1 LQEELLKP
9 FYGVNQME
17 KSVQRIRYP
26 PFEHSDMIPDEIP
39 VIEVI
44 LESENKPPPAF
55 KIGDEEEWFVEWRK
69 LNEGDKKLKLIQGQ
83 VSQETFPFLM
93 RTRNGWYIDPDPMH
107 YRARKMIAPAV
118 IILISTLFMRA
129 VTPALSGINIINP
142 ILDTLNYSIR
152 IGELDY
158 PLFLFVAFP
167 IFISP
172 MIFRMIANMRDI
184 KRQNNLIKNPIDS
197 PDIEINKG
205 ENQIEVSINKTP
217 KNLEII
223 RGRIQ
228 VGIAVP
234 ERKMILESQGKNEG
248 DQTIPGMSTA
258 LPARRIASG
267 EELGTG
273 VGESIPMN
281 VADRRVMMLEPMRV
295 LEPGKWVELSDREDE
310 VKINF
315 QGPDD
320 LWPGSIY
327 SGLIAVHWELIIEFL
342 KNDGT
347 RMKWVRPII
356 MDDYHHKI
364 EIKHLPVRSGRL
376 ELSNY

>member
-1 LQEELLKP
+1 
-9 FYGVNQME
+9 ME

-26 PFEHSDMIPDEIP
+26 PFEHSDMIPNEIP

-69 LNEGDKKLKLIQGQ
+69 VNEGDKKLKLIQGQ

-107 YRARKMIAPAV
+107 YKARKMIVPAV

-129 VTPALSGINIINP
+129 VTPALSGINIISP
-142 ILDTLNYSIR
+142 LLDTLNYSIR

-197 PDIEINKG
+197 PDIEIDRG
-205 ENQIEVSINKTP
+205 ENQIEISINKTP

-223 RGRIQ
+223 RGRLQ

-234 ERKMILESQGKNEG
+234 ERKMILESQGKKEG

-310 VKINF
+310 EKINL
-315 QGPDD
+315 QGPDE

-327 SGLIAVHWELIIEFL
+327 SGLIAVHWELIIDFL

>member
-1 LQEELLKP
+1 
-9 FYGVNQME
+9 ME

-26 PFEHSDMIPDEIP
+26 PFEHYDMIPSQIP

-44 LESENKPPPAF
+44 LESENKPPASF
-55 KIGDEEEWFVEWRK
+55 KIGREDQWFIEWRK
-69 LNEGDKKLKLIQGQ
+69 LNDDDHHLKMISGE
-83 VSQETFPFLM
+83 VSKETFPFLM

-118 IILISTLFMRA
+118 IILISTLFLRA
-129 VTPALSGINIINP
+129 LTPIISNIEFINP
-142 ILDTLNYSIR
+142 ILELLNYSIR

-158 PLFLFVAFP
+158 PVFLFVAFP

-172 MIFRMIANMRDI
+172 MIFRMIANIRDI
-184 KRQNNLIKNPIDS
+184 KRQNKIISEPIES
-197 PDIEINKG
+197 PDIEIEKG
-205 ENQIEVSINKTP
+205 ENKIVISIIKSP
-217 KNLEII
+217 KNLKII

-234 ERKMILESQGKNEG
+234 ERKMILESQGKKEG
-248 DQTIPGMSTA
+248 EQTIPGMSTA
-258 LPARRIASG
+258 LPARRIASS

-295 LEPGKWVELSDREDE
+295 LQPGNWVDLSDEENHD
-310 VKINF
+310 KILLE
-315 QGPDD
+315 GPDE

-342 KNDGT
+342 DNDGT
-347 RMKWVRPII
+347 GMKWVRPLK
-356 MDDYHHKI
+356 MEDYHHKI
-364 EIKHLPVRSGRL
+364 EIKNLPVRSGRL

>member
-1 LQEELLKP
+1 
-9 FYGVNQME
+9 
-17 KSVQRIRYP
+17 
-26 PFEHSDMIPDEIP
+26 MIPNEIP

-69 LNEGDKKLKLIQGQ
+69 VNEEDKKLKLIQGQ

-107 YRARKMIAPAV
+107 YKARKMIVPAV

-129 VTPALSGINIINP
+129 VTPALSGINIISP
-142 ILDTLNYSIR
+142 LLDTLNYSIR

-197 PDIEINKG
+197 PDIEIDRG
-205 ENQIEVSINKTP
+205 ENQIEISINKTP

-223 RGRIQ
+223 RGRLQ

-234 ERKMILESQGKNEG
+234 ERKMILESQGKKEG

-310 VKINF
+310 VKINL
-315 QGPDD
+315 QGPDE

-327 SGLIAVHWELIIEFL
+327 SGLIAVHWELIIDFL

>member
-1 LQEELLKP
+1 
-9 FYGVNQME
+9 ME

-26 PFEHSDMIPDEIP
+26 PFEHYDMIPEEIP
-39 VIEVI
+39 IIEII
-44 LESENKPPPAF
+44 LESENKSPPAF
-55 KIGDEEEWFVEWRK
+55 KIGSEDDWFVEWRK
-69 LNEGDKKLKLIQGQ
+69 FNDSDNSKKVLKGD
-83 VSQETFPFLM
+83 VSKETFPFLM

-118 IILISTLFMRA
+118 IILISTLFLRA
-129 VTPALSGINIINP
+129 ITPVFSEVSFINP
-142 ILDTLNYSIR
+142 LLELLNYSVR

-184 KRQNNLIKNPIDS
+184 RRQNNLISDPIEA
-197 PDIEINKG
+197 PDIDIIIG
-205 ENQIEVSINKTP
+205 EN
-217 KNLEII
+217 EIDI
-223 RGRIQ
+223 SMIKLPSSLNIVRGRIQ

-234 ERKMILESQGKNEG
+234 ERKMILDSQDKQEG
-248 DQTIPGMSTA
+248 EQTIPGMSTA

-295 LEPGKWVELSDREDE
+295 LDPGEWTDLSQIENMNNI
-310 VKINF
+310 KLK
-315 QGPDD
+315 GPSD

-327 SGLIAVHWELIIEFL
+327 SGLIAIHWELIIDFL
-342 KNDGT
+342 GNNGT
-347 RMKWVRPII
+347 MMKWVRPII
-356 MDDYHHKI
+356 MENYHHKI
-364 EIKHLPVRSGRL
+364 EIPKLPVRSGRL
-376 ELSNY
+376 ELSDY

>member
-1 LQEELLKP
+1 
-9 FYGVNQME
+9 ME

-26 PFEHSDMIPDEIP
+26 PFEYSDMIPNEIP

-44 LESENKPPPAF
+44 LESENKTPPAF
-55 KIGDEEEWFVEWRK
+55 KIGDEERWFVEWRK
-69 LNEGDKKLKLIQGQ
+69 ANEGDEKLKIIQGQ
-83 VSQETFPFLM
+83 VSKETFPFLM

-129 VTPALSGINIINP
+129 VTPVLSSINFIIP
-142 ILDTLNYSIR
+142 ILDILNYSIR

-197 PDIEINKG
+197 PDIEIDKG
-205 ENQIEVSINKTP
+205 ENQIEISIKKTP
-217 KNLEII
+217 KNLQII

-234 ERKMILESQGKNEG
+234 ERKMILESQGKKEG
-248 DQTIPGMSTA
+248 EQTIPGMSTA

-281 VADRRVMMLEPMRV
+281 VANRRVMLLEPMRV
-295 LEPGKWVELSDREDE
+295 LEPGKWVELSESEDT
-310 VKINF
+310 VKINL
-315 QGPDD
+315 QGPDE

-327 SGLIAVHWELIIEFL
+327 SGLIAVHWELIIEFV

-356 MDDYHHKI
+356 MDNYHHKI